1 MYYKKNDMKPLL
13 ILITLFLLNNTFSQ
27 THNFDEDSIQ
37 LYFMEY
43 LDEYRNELHPGIPKL
58 LISPA
63 SSNACRHHN
72 EFLRDVQ
79 EKNGT
84 VVITHDEFY
93 SRDGIKYKG
102 TDSIIENYMDRVNY
116 YNTDNDFGPMCEVIS
131 LFVLWIEDTNGVTN
145 FITPYMTN
153 KKLGWKM
160 LDLFKKSEAHN
171 KIISGYKYNM
181 VALDVSILNGFIYC
195 TMVTGLKFEHVDG
208 KIITTKNSD
217 IYK

>member
-1 MYYKKNDMKPLL
+1 
-13 ILITLFLLNNTFSQ
+13 
-27 THNFDEDSIQ
+27 
-37 LYFMEY
+37 MEY

>member
-1 MYYKKNDMKPLL
+1 MKPLL

-84 VVITHDEFY
+84 IYLTHGEFY
-93 SRDGIKYKG
+93 SEDGRKYKG
-102 TDSIIENYMDRVNY
+102 TDTIIDYYMDRVNY
-116 YNTDNDFGPMCEVIS
+116 YNTDNDFGPVCEVIS
-131 LFVLWIEDTNGVTN
+131 SYVLWLEDSDKITN

-153 KKLGWKM
+153 ETLGKV
-160 LDLFKKSEAHN
+160 LLRSLQTSESHN
-171 KIISGYKYNM
+171 KTISGYKYNM

-195 TMVTGLKFEHVDG
+195 TMVTGQKYDHVDG

>member
-1 MYYKKNDMKPLL
+1 MKPLL
-13 ILITLFLLNNTFSQ
+13 ILITIFLLNNSFSQ

-37 LYFMEY
+37 FYFMEY
-43 LDEYRNELHPGIPKL
+43 LDEYRNELYPGIPKL

-72 EFLRDVQ
+72 EFLRDIQ

-84 VVITHDEFY
+84 MILTHSEFY
-93 SRDGIKYKG
+93 SKDGRKYKG
-102 TDSIIENYMDRVNY
+102 TDTIIDYYMDRVNY
-116 YNTDNDFGPMCEVIS
+116 YNTDNDFGPVCEVIS
-131 LFVLWIEDTNGVTN
+131 LFVLWMEDTNGVTN
-145 FITPYMTN
+145 YITPYMTN

-160 LDLFKKSEAHN
+160 LDILKDSEKHN

-181 VALDVSILNGFIYC
+181 VAVDISILNGFIYC
-195 TMVTGLKFEHVDG
+195 TMVTGQKYDHVDG

>member
-1 MYYKKNDMKPLL
+1 MKWLL
-13 ILITLFLLNNTFSQ
+13 FCSIVFCKFYFSAQ

-37 LYFMEY
+37 FYFMEY
-43 LDEYRNELHPGIPKL
+43 LDEYRNELYPGIPKL

-84 VVITHDEFY
+84 IYLTHDEFY
-93 SRDGIKYKG
+93 SKDGRKYKG
-102 TDSIIENYMDRVNY
+102 TDTIIDYYMERVNY
-116 YNTDNDFGPMCEVIS
+116 YNTDNDFGPVCEVIA
-131 LFVLWIEDTNGVTN
+131 LFVLCLEDTNGVTN

-160 LDLFKKSEAHN
+160 LEIFKGSEKHN

-181 VALDVSILNGFIYC
+181 VAVDVSILNGFIFC
-195 TMVTGLKFEHVDG
+195 TMVTGQKFEHVDG

-217 IYK
+217 IYKND

>member
-1 MYYKKNDMKPLL
+1 MKPLL